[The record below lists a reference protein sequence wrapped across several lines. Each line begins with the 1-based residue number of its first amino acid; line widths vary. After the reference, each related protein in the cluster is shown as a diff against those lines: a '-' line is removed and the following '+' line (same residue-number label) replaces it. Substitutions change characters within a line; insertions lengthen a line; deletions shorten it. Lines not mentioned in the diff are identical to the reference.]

1 MKLASI
7 LRDLINKLLGREQS
21 QLAAEP
27 TTYNVNDLIE
37 GNSESDT
44 TIMIHLD
51 ERDEPSDEAPF
62 PKEDIMKEIKRLIK
76 GEDKTSPL
84 YDTEIHTILVKEG
97 YDLVSR
103 TVTRYRNEMDIEN
116 RKERLEDYRDD
127 AKKKRK
133 RRKKDSCD

>member
-21 QLAAEP
+21 QPAAEP
-27 TTYNVNDLIE
+27 TTHNVNVKIE

-76 GEDKTSPL
+76 GEDKTNPL

-133 RRKKDSCD
+133 RNKKDSCD

>member
-21 QLAAEP
+21 RPAAEP
-27 TTYNVNDLIE
+27 TTHNVNVEIE
-37 GNSESDT
+37 GNSESYTT
-44 TIMIHLD
+44 TIIHLD
-51 ERDEPSDEAPF
+51 ESDEPSDEAPF

-76 GEDKTSPL
+76 GEDKTNPL

-103 TVTRYRNEMDIEN
+103 TVTRYRKEMDIEN

-133 RRKKDSCD
+133 RKKKDSCD

>member
-21 QLAAEP
+21 QPAAEP
-27 TTYNVNDLIE
+27 TTHNVNVTIE

-51 ERDEPSDEAPF
+51 ECDEPSDEAPF

-76 GEDKTSPL
+76 GEDRTNPL
-84 YDTEIHTILVKEG
+84 YDTEIHAILVKEG

-127 AKKKRK
+127 AEKKRK
-133 RRKKDSCD
+133 RKKKDSCD